1 MSIVPYNTHKGKRK
15 QTAIWKGKVLEMD
28 KKTIVVVGAGKGMGN
43 HIAEEFGK
51 KDFRVVLMARNQGTL
66 DGYVKEFADKGIEA
80 CGIAADA
87 GNPDSLTKAFDEVK
101 ARFGAVDVLAYNACI
116 LEGGK
121 PSELS
126 SAELMRHYQVDVASA
141 LHCALQVIPGMK
153 EKKSGTILF
162 TGGGLA
168 LYPMPEY
175 TCVSIDKA
183 ALRALATTLNTELKD
198 EGIFTGVVTIMGNI
212 APGTHYDP
220 ADISKE
226 YWRHYTERKDV
237 EIVFQ

>member
-1 MSIVPYNTHKGKRK
+1 
-15 QTAIWKGKVLEMD
+15 MD

-51 KDFRVVLMARNQGTL
+51 NDFRIVLMSRNQASL
-66 DGYVKEFADKGIEA
+66 DGYVKEFNDKGMEA
-80 CGIAADA
+80 YGFAADA
-87 GNPDSLTKAFDEVK
+87 GNTDSLTAAFDKVK
-101 ARFGAVDVLAYNACI
+101 EQFGTVDVLVYNTCI

-141 LHCALQVIPGMK
+141 LHSVLQVLDSMK
-153 EKKSGTILF
+153 EQKNGTILF

-168 LYPMPEY
+168 IYPMPEY
-175 TCVSIDKA
+175 TCVSVDKA
-183 ALRALATTLNTELKD
+183 ALKALAVTLNTELKED
-198 EGIFTGVVTIMGNI
+198 GIFTGIVTIMGNI
-212 APGTHYDP
+212 APGTDYDP
-220 ADISKE
+220 ADIAKE

-237 EIVFQ
+237 EIIFK

>member
-1 MSIVPYNTHKGKRK
+1 
-15 QTAIWKGKVLEMD
+15 MD

-51 KDFRVVLMARNQGTL
+51 NDFRIVLISRNQASL
-66 DGYVKEFADKGIEA
+66 DGYAKEFADKGMETY
-80 CGIAADA
+80 GIATDA
-87 GNPDSLTKAFDEVK
+87 SDTKSLTSAFSQVRE
-101 ARFGAVDVLAYNACI
+101 RFGAVDVLVYNTCI

-121 PSELS
+121 PTELT

-141 LHCALQVIPGMK
+141 LHCALQVIPGMR

-162 TGGGLA
+162 TGGGFA

-175 TCVSIDKA
+175 TCVSINKA
-183 ALRALATTLNTELKD
+183 ALRALAVTLNAELSD
-198 EGIFTGVVTIMGNI
+198 DGIFTGVVTIMGNV

-220 ADISKE
+220 ADIAKD
-226 YWRHYTERKDV
+226 YWKLYTERKDV
-237 EIVFQ
+237 EIIFK

>member
-1 MSIVPYNTHKGKRK
+1 
-15 QTAIWKGKVLEMD
+15 MD
-28 KKTIVVVGAGKGMGN
+28 KKTIVVVGTGKGMGN
-43 HIAEEFGK
+43 HIAAEFGR
-51 KDFRVVLMARNQGTL
+51 KDFRVVLMARNQAAL
-66 DGYVKEFADKGIEA
+66 EGYVKEFEEEGIEA
-80 CGIAADA
+80 CGISADA
-87 GNPDSLTKAFDEVK
+87 GNPDSLTKAFNMVK
-101 ARFGAVDVLAYNACI
+101 ARYGAVDVLAYNACN

-126 SAELMRHYQVDVASA
+126 AAELMRHYQVDVASA
-141 LHCALQVIPGMK
+141 LHCALQVIPEMK

-183 ALRALATTLNTELKD
+183 ALRALAITLNTELKD
-198 EGIFTGVVTIMGNI
+198 EGIFAGVVTIMGNI

-220 ADISKE
+220 ADIAKE
-226 YWRHYTERKDV
+226 YWRLYTERKDV
-237 EIVFQ
+237 EIIFK

>member
-1 MSIVPYNTHKGKRK
+1 
-15 QTAIWKGKVLEMD
+15 MD

-43 HIAEEFGK
+43 HIAEEFGMN
-51 KDFRVVLMARNQGTL
+51 DFRVVLMARRQESL
-66 DGYVKEFADKGIEA
+66 DSYVKEFEAKGMEA
-80 CGIAADA
+80 YGIAADA
-87 GNPDSLTKAFDEVK
+87 ADTESLTKAFNEVK
-101 ARFGAVDVLAYNACI
+101 EKFGTVDVLAYNTCI

-126 SAELMRHYQVDVASA
+126 AAELMRHYQVDVASA
-141 LHCALQVIPGMK
+141 LHSVLQVLPGMK
-153 EKKSGTILF
+153 EKKEGTILF

-183 ALRALATTLNTELKD
+183 ALRALAITLNTELKD

-212 APGTHYDP
+212 APGTNYDP
-220 ADISKE
+220 ADIAKD
-226 YWRHYTERKDV
+226 YWKLYTERKEV
-237 EIVFQ
+237 EIVFK

>member
-1 MSIVPYNTHKGKRK
+1 
-15 QTAIWKGKVLEMD
+15 MD

-43 HIAEEFGK
+43 HIAEEFGRNG
-51 KDFRVVLMARNQGTL
+51 FRVILMARRQDAL
-66 DGYVKEFADKGIEA
+66 DAYVKEFEEKGIEA
-80 CGIAADA
+80 HAITADAADT
-87 GNPDSLTKAFDEVK
+87 DSLTKAFDEVK
-101 ARFGAVDVLAYNACI
+101 EKFGAVDVLAYNTCI

-126 SAELMRHYQVDVASA
+126 AAELMRHYQVDVASA
-141 LHCALQVIPGMK
+141 LHSVLQVLPGMK
-153 EKKSGTILF
+153 KKKEGTILF

-183 ALRALATTLNTELKD
+183 ALRALAFALNTELKD

-220 ADISKE
+220 ADIAKD
-226 YWRHYTERKDV
+226 YWKLYTERKDV
-237 EIVFQ
+237 EIVFK

>member
-1 MSIVPYNTHKGKRK
+1 
-15 QTAIWKGKVLEMD
+15 MD

-43 HIAEEFGK
+43 HIAEEFGRNG
-51 KDFRVVLMARNQGTL
+51 FRVILMARRQDAL
-66 DGYVKEFADKGIEA
+66 DAYVKEFEEKGIDA
-80 CGIAADA
+80 HAITADAADT
-87 GNPDSLTKAFDEVK
+87 DSLTKAFDEVK
-101 ARFGAVDVLAYNACI
+101 EKFGAVDVLAYNTCI

-126 SAELMRHYQVDVASA
+126 AAELMRHYQVDVASA
-141 LHCALQVIPGMK
+141 LHSVLQVLPGMK
-153 EKKSGTILF
+153 KKKEGTILF
-162 TGGGLA
+162 MGGGLA

-183 ALRALATTLNTELKD
+183 ALRALAIALNTELKD

-220 ADISKE
+220 ADIAKDF
-226 YWRHYTERKDV
+226 WKLYTERKDV
-237 EIVFQ
+237 EIVFK

>member
-1 MSIVPYNTHKGKRK
+1 
-15 QTAIWKGKVLEMD
+15 MD

-43 HIAEEFGK
+43 HIAEEFGRNG
-51 KDFRVVLMARNQGTL
+51 FRVILMARRQDAL
-66 DGYVKEFADKGIEA
+66 DAYVKEFEEKGIDA
-80 CGIAADA
+80 HAITADAADT
-87 GNPDSLTKAFDEVK
+87 DSLTKAFDEVK
-101 ARFGAVDVLAYNACI
+101 EKFGAVDVLAYNTCI

-126 SAELMRHYQVDVASA
+126 AAELMRHYQVDVASA
-141 LHCALQVIPGMK
+141 LHSVLQVLPGMK
-153 EKKSGTILF
+153 KKKEGTILF

-183 ALRALATTLNTELKD
+183 ALRALAIALNTELKD

-220 ADISKE
+220 ADIAKD
-226 YWRHYTERKDV
+226 YWKLYTERKDV
-237 EIVFQ
+237 EIVFK

>member
-1 MSIVPYNTHKGKRK
+1 
-15 QTAIWKGKVLEMD
+15 MD

-51 KDFRVVLMARNQGTL
+51 NDFRIVLMARKQESL
-66 DGYVKEFADKGIEA
+66 DSYVKEFEGKGMEA
-80 CGIAADA
+80 YGIAADT
-87 GNPDSLTKAFDEVK
+87 DSLTKAFEKVK
-101 ARFGAVDVLAYNACI
+101 EKFGAVDVLAYNTCI

-126 SAELMRHYQVDVASA
+126 AAELMRHYQVDVASA
-141 LHCALQVIPGMK
+141 LHSVRQVLPGMK
-153 EKKSGTILF
+153 EKKEGTILF

-183 ALRALATTLNTELKD
+183 ALRALAIALNTELKD
-198 EGIFTGVVTIMGNI
+198 DGIFTGVVTIMGNI

-220 ADISKE
+220 ADIAKD
-226 YWRHYTERKDV
+226 YWKLYTERKDA
-237 EIVFQ
+237 EIIFK